1 MITITYKDISNY
13 ESRINEEFSIE
24 QFQTFR
30 TNYSFLTER
39 AKISYFILNN
49 RNLNLVYDY
58 PSKKFMIITV
68 NNHQFYDVH
77 DINEIKEIISMFS
90 EDNIKRIN
98 DTYKKYY
105 YVLGE
110 SKEDDISCYSS
121 YHINF
126 RFYAEGKTRYLE
138 SILIEVQIV
147 KIDKKNSLK
156 ISKHSYTYSFINLRM
171 LIRNIDEC
179 LKNKAYIE
187 KIVLKNKC
195 KTKLFEILK
204 KTYTDKI
211 KEINDL

>member
-1 MITITYKDISNY
+1 MITITYKDISEY

-30 TNYSFLTER
+30 TNYSFLTEM

-58 PSKKFMIITV
+58 SFKKFMIITV
-68 NNHQFYDVH
+68 CKQQFYNVH
-77 DINEIKEIISMFS
+77 DINEIKEIIRIFS

-105 YVLGE
+105 YIIDE

-138 SILIEVQIV
+138 SILIEEQNV

-156 ISKHSYTYSFINLRM
+156 IQKHSYTYSFMNLRM
-171 LIRNIDEC
+171 LIINIDEC

>member
-1 MITITYKDISNY
+1 
-13 ESRINEEFSIE
+13 
-24 QFQTFR
+24 
-30 TNYSFLTER
+30 
-39 AKISYFILNN
+39 
-49 RNLNLVYDY
+49 
-58 PSKKFMIITV
+58 MIITV
-68 NNHQFYDVH
+68 CKQQFYNVH
-77 DINEIKEIISMFS
+77 DINEIKEIIRIFS

-105 YVLGE
+105 YIIDE

-138 SILIEVQIV
+138 SILIEEQNV

-156 ISKHSYTYSFINLRM
+156 IQKHSYTYSFMNLRM
-171 LIRNIDEC
+171 LIINIDEC

>member
-1 MITITYKDISNY
+1 MITITYKDISKY

-24 QFQTFR
+24 QFHIFR
-30 TNYSFLTER
+30 INYSFLTER
-39 AKISYFILNN
+39 AKISYFILNT

-58 PSKKFMIITV
+58 PSKTFMIITV
-68 NNHQFYDVH
+68 NNLQFYDVN
-77 DINEIKEIISMFS
+77 DINEIKEIIRMFS

-105 YVLGE
+105 YVLCE

-138 SILIEVQIV
+138 NILIEEQNV

-156 ISKHSYTYSFINLRM
+156 ISKHSYTYSFMSLRM
-171 LIRNIDEC
+171 LIINIDEN

>member
-68 NNHQFYDVH
+68 CNHQFYNVH
-77 DINEIKEIISMFS
+77 DINEIKEIIRLFS

-105 YVLGE
+105 YVLDE

-138 SILIEVQIV
+138 SILIEEQNV

-156 ISKHSYTYSFINLRM
+156 ISELSYTYSFMSLRT
-171 LIRNIDEC
+171 LIINIDEC

-195 KTKLFEILK
+195 RTKLFEILK

-211 KEINDL
+211 QEINDL